1 MTVPGGA
8 VTIVEATT
16 PADRKRF
23 VELIYRLYAHDPAW
37 VPPLRSE
44 ARELIDG
51 IRTNPWFGHGRAK
64 YWLALRDGQV
74 VGRISAQV
82 DALVLDHMG
91 PGIGHWGMFEC
102 VDDQGVADR
111 LFDAAEDW
119 LRTEGMTT
127 AMGPFSLS
135 IWDEPGLL
143 VDGFAARPTVMM
155 GHHLPH
161 YARLIE
167 AHGYVGIK
175 DLHTYEL
182 QIDKPFPD
190 IVQKIVA
197 ASEKSGKVRT
207 RMVDKSRFAEEAA
220 IILGILNDAWS
231 ENWGFVPLT
240 PLEVAHVGVKLKPI
254 VYNDLVRIAEVDGVP
269 VAFLIALPDLNE
281 FTADLGGRLFPFNWI
296 KLLWRLRKPRI
307 RRIRVPLMG
316 VVKSLQG
323 TRLASI
329 MAFQMIEYIR
339 RTAVEN
345 YGAKRGEIGWIL
357 EDNGPM
363 RSIADVIEAQVT
375 RTYRIY
381 ERPLAAAAHGP
392 PATAAAL

>member
-8 VTIVEATT
+8 VTVVEATSA
-16 PADRKRF
+16 ADRGRF
-23 VELIYRLYAHDPAW
+23 VELIYRLYKNDPHF

-51 IRTNPWFGHGRAK
+51 LKTNPWFEHGRAK
-64 YWLALRDGQV
+64 YWLALRDGEV

-82 DALVLDHMG
+82 DRLVLTHMG
-91 PGIGHWGMFEC
+91 PGVGHWGMFEC
-102 VDDQGVADR
+102 VDDQVVADA
-111 LFDAAEDW
+111 LLATAEDW
-119 LRTEGMTT
+119 LRAEGMTT
-127 AMGPFSLS
+127 SMGPFSLS

-143 VDGFAARPTVMM
+143 VDGFDRPPTVMM
-155 GHHLPH
+155 GHHLPY
-161 YARLIE
+161 YAKLIE
-167 AHGYVGIK
+167 ARGYKGIR

-190 IVQKIVA
+190 IVQRIVA
-197 ASEKSGKVRT
+197 ASEKSGKVKT
-207 RMVDKSRFAEEAA
+207 RMVDKSKFAEEAA

-254 VYNDLVRIAEVDGVP
+254 VYEDMIRIAEIDGEP
-269 VAFLIALPDLNE
+269 VGFLIALPDLNE
-281 FTADLGGRLFPFNWI
+281 FTADLGGRLFPFNWA
-296 KLLWRLRKPRI
+296 KLLWRLRKPKI

-316 VVKSLQG
+316 VKKSIQG

-329 MAFQMIEYIR
+329 MVFQMIEYIR

-363 RSIADVIEAQVT
+363 RSIADVIEAEVT

-381 ERPLAAAAHGP
+381 ER
-392 PATAAAL
+392 ALV

>member
-1 MTVPGGA
+1 MPGGT
-8 VTIVEATT
+8 VTIIEATT
-16 PADRKRF
+16 PADRATF
-23 VELIYRLYAHDPAW
+23 VELVYRLYASDPAW

-44 ARELIDG
+44 ALELIEG
-51 IRTNPWFGHGRAK
+51 IKTNPWFEHGRAR
-64 YWLALRDGQV
+64 YWMAQQDGQII
-74 VGRISAQV
+74 GRISAQV
-82 DALVLDHMG
+82 DRLVLEHMG
-91 PGIGHWGMFEC
+91 AGIGHWGMFEC
-102 VDDQGVADR
+102 IDNQTVADA
-111 LFDAAEDW
+111 LLDTAENW
-119 LRTEGMTT
+119 LRAEGMTT

-143 VDGFAARPTVMM
+143 VSGFDRPPTVMM
-155 GHHLPH
+155 GHHLH
-161 YARLIE
+161 YYARLIE
-167 AHGYVGIK
+167 AHGYAGIK

-197 ASEKSGKVRT
+197 ASEKSGKVKT

-220 IILGILNDAWS
+220 IILGILNDAWL

-281 FTADLGGRLFPFNWI
+281 FTRDLGGRLFPFNWA
-296 KLLWRLRKPRI
+296 KLLWRLRKPKI
-307 RRIRVPLMG
+307 TRIRVPLLG

-363 RSIADVIEAQVT
+363 RSIADVIEAEVT
-375 RTYRIY
+375 RTYRLY
-381 ERPLAAAAHGP
+381 ERSLGP
-392 PATAAAL
+392 VEAP

>member
-1 MTVPGGA
+1 VSEPGGA
-8 VTIVEATT
+8 VAIREATT
-16 PADRKRF
+16 AADREAF
-23 VELIYRLYAHDPAW
+23 VELIYRLYAHDPHF

-44 ARELIDG
+44 ARELIEG
-51 IRTNPWFGHGRAK
+51 LKTNPWFEHGRAK
-64 YWLALRDGQV
+64 YWLAERDGIV

-82 DALVLDHMG
+82 DTLVISHMG

-102 VDDQGVADR
+102 TDDLAVAGA
-111 LFDAAEDW
+111 LFDTAEAWLRAED
-119 LRTEGMTT
+119 MTT
-127 AMGPFSLS
+127 SMGPFSLS

-143 VDGFAARPTVMM
+143 VDGFDRPATVMM
-155 GHHLPH
+155 GHHLPY

-167 AHGYVGIK
+167 ARGYVGIK

-182 QIDKPFPD
+182 AIDKPFPD

-197 ASEKSGKVRT
+197 ASEKSGKVTT
-207 RMVDKSRFAEEAA
+207 RMVDKSKFAEEAA

-254 VYNDLVRIAEVDGVP
+254 VYNDLVRIAEVDGKP

-281 FTADLGGRLFPFNWI
+281 FTRDLGGRLFPFNWI
-296 KLLWRLRKPRI
+296 KLLWRLRKPQI
-307 RRIRVPLMG
+307 TRIRVPLLG

-363 RSIADVIEAQVT
+363 RSIADVIEAEVT

-381 ERPLAAAAHGP
+381 ER
-392 PATAAAL
+392 AL